1 MLDSAV
7 NVTPDTLHRTAKY
20 FMDTGRAASHQD
32 ALGILRG
39 FGLSIRVG
47 GEVAESRD
55 HQLALLTL
63 ANVASRTC
71 LGGVRIQGNLDCR
84 LMVPF
89 GDAATL
95 GEAVGLLVGDYAAG
109 PDERSPVAHI
119 GTVNAPPSKGW
130 RLTWEGWRGGVVPLD
145 REQRLEETGGSG
157 LSPVLAAAA
166 CAAELFLYHAGD
178 HSLAGRRPSGLS
190 LWNPGAEW
198 LAADRN
204 EPKIE
209 LLPDALWL
217 IGLGNLGQAYLW
229 ILGALPYGGKDALT
243 LVLQDYDRLTPANE
257 STSVLTSQRMVGEK
271 KTRAMARWA
280 DGRGFRTVLE
290 ERPFGSWS
298 QRGPS
303 DPTVALCG
311 VDNALARVA
320 LEDAGFG
327 LVVETGLGSGPQSFK
342 NFSLHTFPSTLKASR
357 LWAEVT
363 QRQLPQTPAYA
374 PSKLPGLDACGIAQ
388 LASRT
393 IGVPFVGLLA
403 GLLGVSEILRRLHGG
418 LALEL
423 ASGSVSALAD
433 IETVGNPAGVYQY
446 GFTRS
451 FC

>member
-1 MLDSAV
+1 MLDSGV

-32 ALGILRG
+32 ALGLLRQ
-39 FGLSIRVG
+39 FGLLVRVG

-63 ANVASRTC
+63 VNVASRTC
-71 LGGVRIQGNLDCR
+71 LGGVRVQGNLDCR
-84 LMVPF
+84 LMVPLVN
-89 GDAATL
+89 AVTL
-95 GEAVGLLVGDYAAG
+95 CEAVEVLGADHATGL
-109 PDERSPVAHI
+109 DERWPVAHI
-119 GTVNAPPSKGW
+119 GTVNAPPSTGW

-145 REQRLEETGGSG
+145 WERRLPETGGGG

-190 LWNPGAEW
+190 LWNPGADW
-198 LAADRN
+198 LVTDQT
-204 EPKIE
+204 ESKIE

-229 ILGALPYGGKDALT
+229 ILGALPFGGTDSLT

-257 STSVLTSQRMVGEK
+257 STSILTWERMIGKK

-280 DGRGFRTVLE
+280 ESRGFRTILE
-290 ERPFGSWS
+290 ERSFGPWS
-298 QRGPS
+298 RRGPS
-303 DPTVALCG
+303 DPNVALCG
-311 VDNALARVA
+311 VDNALARA
-320 LEDAGFG
+320 SLEEAGFG
-327 LVVETGLGSGPQSFK
+327 LVVETGLGAGAQSFK
-342 NFSLHTFPSTLKASR
+342 NFSLHSFPSSLKANK
-357 LWAEVT
+357 LWSEVAPHE
-363 QRQLPQTPAYA
+363 LPQTPAYA
-374 PSKLPGLDACGIAQ
+374 SSKLPNLDACGITQ

-418 LALEL
+418 HSLEL

-433 IETVGNPAGVYQY
+433 IETVVGSKEIYAH
-446 GFTRS
+446 GFLPVAE
-451 FC
+451 